1 MSNLSPLNA
10 QSGSL
15 TARRPRIRKRLR
27 PSLPRLASAISPPGE
42 PEHSDL
48 EAPEPTSSSSGS
60 STPST
65 DITPPTLSEDDNQ
78 YGSVF
83 QDRAIPDEEK
93 LSAIAAEYGDIVALM
108 EDSEPERMLAESM
121 GSLFK

>member
-10 QSGSL
+10 QNGSL
-15 TARRPRIRKRLR
+15 TARRPRIRKR

-48 EAPEPTSSSSGS
+48 EAPEPTSSSSGN

-83 QDRAIPDEEK
+83 QDRAISDEEK